1 MLCTPQVLVAIGR
14 RENNKDVPYLNLK
27 IKTIGTRVMMRTF
40 DMMADAY
47 LGAVC
52 VQQLQYRCEETGPLA
67 CLT

>member
-14 RENNKDVPYLNLK
+14 MEKSEEVPYLNLK
-27 IKTIGTRVMMRTF
+27 IKTIGTRVVMRTF

-52 VQQLQYRCEETGPLA
+52 VQQLQYRCEETDPLA